1 VAFVAEKNGEKLS
14 RESMMR
20 LFKPIAQILAK
31 GLAALAS
38 TPEVL
43 RLRAELAY
51 VNRRFDEFEV
61 SVDRRF
67 AELRAELHAEAKRL
81 EMKMQEM
88 ERETKAL
95 RLRVE
100 ATERALRQLPGIHLQ
115 ASSSSKKVGL
125 A

>member
-1 VAFVAEKNGEKLS
+1 
-14 RESMMR
+14 MR
-20 LFKPIAQILAK
+20 LLKQFAQILIK
-31 GLAALAS
+31 GLALLAS

-51 VNRRFDEFEV
+51 VNRRFDEFEA
-61 SVDRRF
+61 SVDQRF

-81 EMKMQEM
+81 ELKMQEM

-100 ATERALRQLPGIHLQ
+100 ATERALRQLPGIHHR
-115 ASSSSKKVGL
+115 ASAADEKIGL

>member
-1 VAFVAEKNGEKLS
+1 
-14 RESMMR
+14 MR
-20 LFKPIAQILAK
+20 LLKQFAKILVK
-31 GLAALAS
+31 GLSLLVS
-38 TPEVL
+38 TPEVM

-51 VNRRFDEFEV
+51 VNRRFDEFEA
-61 SVDRRF
+61 SVDQRF

-81 EMKMQEM
+81 ELKMQEM

-100 ATERALRQLPGIHLQ
+100 ATERALRQLPGIHQ
-115 ASSSSKKVGL
+115 RASAADKKIGL

>member
-1 VAFVAEKNGEKLS
+1 
-14 RESMMR
+14 MR
-20 LFKPIAQILAK
+20 LLKQFAQILIK
-31 GLAALAS
+31 GLAALVS

-51 VNRRFDEFEV
+51 FRRRFDEFEA
-61 SVDRRF
+61 SVDQRF

-81 EMKMQEM
+81 ELEMQEM

-100 ATERALRQLPGIHLQ
+100 ATERALRQLPGIRHLT
-115 ASSSSKKVGL
+115 SSSGKKIGL

>member
-1 VAFVAEKNGEKLS
+1 
-14 RESMMR
+14 MR
-20 LFKPIAQILAK
+20 LLKQFAQILVK
-31 GLAALAS
+31 GLAALVS

-51 VNRRFDEFEV
+51 VNRRLDEFEV

-81 EMKMQEM
+81 EMRMQEM

-100 ATERALRQLPGIHLQ
+100 ATERALRQLPGIQHQ
-115 ASSSSKKVGL
+115 ASSSGKKIGL

>member
-1 VAFVAEKNGEKLS
+1 
-14 RESMMR
+14 MR
-20 LFKPIAQILAK
+20 LPRQFAQILIK
-31 GLAALAS
+31 GLALLAS

-51 VNRRFDEFEV
+51 VNRRFDEFEA
-61 SVDRRF
+61 SVDQRF

-81 EMKMQEM
+81 ELKMQEM

-100 ATERALRQLPGIHLQ
+100 ATERALRQLPGIHHR
-115 ASSSSKKVGL
+115 ASAADEKIGL

>member
-1 VAFVAEKNGEKLS
+1 
-14 RESMMR
+14 MR
-20 LFKPIAQILAK
+20 LLKRFAQILVK
-31 GLAALAS
+31 GLAVLVS

-51 VNRRFDEFEV
+51 FNWSFKEFEV
-61 SVDRRF
+61 SVDQRF

-81 EMKMQEM
+81 EIRMQEM

-100 ATERALRQLPGIHLQ
+100 ATERALRRLPGIQ
-115 ASSSSKKVGL
+115 TQFSSPNKKIGL